1 MSKTL
6 EEILERVKS
15 WPKQRQDDAARVIDI
30 STGGVPVGLDP

>member
-15 WPKQRQDDAARVIDI
+15 WPKERQDDAARVIET
-30 STGGVPVGLDP
+30 SAGGVPVGLAP